1 MKSYLEVKV
10 PIEMDTPWFQELR
23 KKMDEHHIS
32 VRWQNGFHH
41 ITVAFIYEGPTID
54 RLESVFGEC
63 LEGRIAPC
71 LTFDK
76 VDVFSISSGR
86 FIIYLTAEHPS
97 DEFMTLVND
106 IRNAVKMI
114 GCVFDDNYRL
124 HVTLGRVYDES
135 IEMEQMNDITSSIAV
150 PSFTLQLPEVR
161 YMEYRFK
168 EIATWTM
175 SRK

>member
-1 MKSYLEVKV
+1 
-10 PIEMDTPWFQELR
+10 MDTPWFKELR
-23 KKMDEHHIS
+23 KKLDEHHIG

-41 ITVAFIYEGPTID
+41 ITVVFIYEGPTID
-54 RLESVFGEC
+54 RLESVFDKC
-63 LEGRIAPC
+63 LEGRVAPC

-76 VDVFSISSGR
+76 VDVFSISQGR

-97 DEFMTLVND
+97 YEFMTLVND
-106 IRNAVKMI
+106 IRNAVKVT
-114 GCVFDDNYRL
+114 GCIFDDNYKL

-135 IEMEQMNDITSSIAV
+135 IEMKQLNEITSSISI
-150 PSFTLQLPEVR
+150 PSFTFQLPEVR